1 MYYPIVR
8 INHHFLK
15 CFPRTGPGLFDFR
28 CCKNFLATQATFLK
42 VPKVELRVSQ
52 A

>member
-8 INHHFLK
+8 INHHFHK
-15 CFPRTGPGLFDFR
+15 CFPRFGPGLFDFHYS
-28 CCKNFLATQATFLK
+28 KSFLATLLK
-42 VPKVELRVSQ
+42 VPKVELIVSK

>member
-8 INHHFLK
+8 INHHFHK
-15 CFPRTGPGLFDFR
+15 CFPRIGPGLFDFHY
-28 CCKNFLATQATFLK
+28 CKNFLATQATFLK
-42 VPKVELRVSQ
+42 VPKVELRVSE